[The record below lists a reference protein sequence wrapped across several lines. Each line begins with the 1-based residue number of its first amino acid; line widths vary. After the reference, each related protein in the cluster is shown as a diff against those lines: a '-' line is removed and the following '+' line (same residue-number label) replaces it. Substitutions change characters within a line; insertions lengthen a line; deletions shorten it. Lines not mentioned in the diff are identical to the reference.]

1 MSTMDDRFALLGRI
15 ATGVAHDLN
24 NYLAV
29 VDVSLAILQRQMAAK
44 PGPTAELAH
53 ARTGVDRAIR
63 LNRTLLEYARGG
75 EPAPTDLDLVVIVRG
90 LLELFAQVIPST
102 VAVTVDVESSPAPIR
117 GVASEVEQL
126 VLNLIVNACDAM
138 TEGGDL
144 RLVLRGE
151 ASGAVTL
158 HVIDTGGGMP
168 QATARAAANGNAHTP
183 SSKEGRHGRGLG
195 VGIVRQVASRHHAS
209 FTFATAPTGSVATVT
224 FPPVRDAS

>member
-1 MSTMDDRFALLGRI
+1 MDDRFALLGRI

-29 VDVSLAILQRQMAAK
+29 VDVSLAILQRQVAAK
-44 PGPTAELAH
+44 PGETAELVH
-53 ARTGVDRAIR
+53 ARSGVDRAIR

-75 EPAPTDLDLVVIVRG
+75 EPAPADLDLVVIVRG
-90 LLELFAQVIPST
+90 LLELFSQIIPPT
-102 VAVTVDVESSPAPIR
+102 VAVTVDVERAPATIR

-126 VLNLIVNACDAM
+126 LLNLILNACDAM
-138 TEGGDL
+138 ADGGDL

-158 HVIDTGGGMP
+158 HVIDTGAGMSP
-168 QATARAAANGNAHTP
+168 AAAREAANGNTHTP

-195 VGIVRQVASRHHAS
+195 VGIVRQVASRHQAS

-224 FPPVRDAS
+224 FPPVRGAS